1 MPISTYDDA
10 MHRARELAER
20 GPRTGENPQVGCVLV
35 DDAGAI
41 VAEGWHRGAGTT
53 HAEVDALS
61 KVESAR
67 GLTAVVTLEPCNHTG
82 RTGPCAQALIDA
94 GVSRVVYSLDDPGQ
108 ESSGGAEAL
117 RDAGIEVVSGVLSG
131 EGYHLVER
139 WLTANRLGRPW
150 VTAKWGSSLD
160 GRTAAADGTSQW
172 ITSAE
177 SRTYIHLLRSQHDTI
192 AIGTGTAIADNP
204 SLTARTAD
212 GNLFPN
218 QPLAVVI
225 GDTPLPDGSGL
236 WSHPRGVLQESGK
249 LVDILERLYNIGIRS
264 LFLEGG
270 PRLMN
275 SFIREG
281 LVDEYVVCLAPI
293 LLGGDKTATSD
304 LGIGTLTDARRLN
317 VTSTETMG
325 GTIVVTAREAL

>member
-1 MPISTYDDA
+1 MPISTYDEA
-10 MHRARELAER
+10 MRRARELAER

-35 DDAGAI
+35 DESGTI
-41 VAEGWHRGAGTT
+41 VAEGWHRGAGTA

-61 KVESAR
+61 KVESGR

-82 RTGPCAQALIDA
+82 RTGPCAQALIESGIA
-94 GVSRVVYSLDDPGQ
+94 RVVYSLDDPGN
-108 ESSGGAEAL
+108 ESSGGAETL
-117 RDAGIEVVSGVLSG
+117 RAAGIEVISGVLSG
-131 EGYHLVER
+131 EGYQLVER

-160 GRTAAADGTSQW
+160 GRTAATDGTSQW

-177 SRTYIHLLRSQHDTI
+177 SRTYIHQLRSQHDTI

-204 SLTARTAD
+204 TLTARTAD
-212 GNLFPN
+212 GNLYPQ

-225 GDTPLPDGSGL
+225 GDTALPDGSGL
-236 WSHPRGVLQESGK
+236 WSHPRGVLQESGP
-249 LVDILERLYNIGIRS
+249 LVEILERLYNIGIRS

-281 LVDEYVVCLAPI
+281 LVDEYVVCLAPM
-293 LLGGDKTATSD
+293 LLGGDKTATGD
-304 LGIGTLTDARRLN
+304 LGITTLTAARRLV
-317 VTSTETMG
+317 VTSTEVMG
-325 GTIVVTAREAL
+325 GTIVVTARESH

>member
-10 MHRARELAER
+10 MRRARELAER

-35 DDAGAI
+35 DDTGAI
-41 VAEGWHRGAGTT
+41 VAEGWHRGAGTM

-61 KVESAR
+61 KVESAH

-82 RTGPCAQALIDA
+82 RTGPCAGALIAA
-94 GVSRVVYSLDDPGQ
+94 GVARVVYSLDDPGH
-108 ESSGGAEAL
+108 ESSGGAETL
-117 RDAGIEVVSGVLSG
+117 RAAGIEVVSGVLSG
-131 EGYHLVER
+131 EGYQLVER

-236 WSHPRGVLQESGK
+236 WSHPRGVLQESGN
-249 LVDILERLYNIGIRS
+249 LVDILERLYNIGVRS

-304 LGIGTLTDARRLN
+304 LGIETLTDARRLT
-317 VTSTETMG
+317 VTSTEVMG
-325 GTIVVTAREAL
+325 GTIVVTAREAH

>member
-10 MHRARELAER
+10 MRRARELAER

-35 DDAGAI
+35 DENGTI
-41 VAEGWHRGAGTT
+41 VAEGWHRGAGTA

-82 RTGPCAQALIDA
+82 RTGPCAQALIEA
-94 GVSRVVYSLDDPGQ
+94 GIARVVYSLDDPGD
-108 ESSGGAEAL
+108 ESSGGAETL
-117 RDAGIEVVSGVLSG
+117 RAAGIEVVSGVLSG
-131 EGYHLVER
+131 EGYQLVER

-160 GRTAAADGTSQW
+160 GRTAAIDGTSQW

-177 SRTYIHLLRSQHDTI
+177 SRNYIHQLRAQHDTI

-204 SLTARTAD
+204 SLTARTPD

-236 WSHPRGVLQESGK
+236 WSHPRGVLQESGGLK
-249 LVDILERLYNIGIRS
+249 EILERLYNIGVRS

-281 LVDEYVVCLAPI
+281 LVDEYVVCIAPM
-293 LLGGDKTATSD
+293 LLGGDKTATGD
-304 LGIGTLTDARRLN
+304 LGIDTLTQARRLA
-317 VTSTETMG
+317 VTNTEIMG
-325 GTIVVTAREAL
+325 GTIVITAREAH

>member
-35 DDAGAI
+35 DDTGAI

-82 RTGPCAQALIDA
+82 RTGPCTQALIEA

-108 ESSGGAEAL
+108 ESSGGAQTL
-117 RDAGIEVVSGVLSG
+117 RAAGIDVVSGVLSG

-160 GRTAAADGTSQW
+160 GRTAATDGTSQW

-317 VTSTETMG
+317 VTSTEIMG
-325 GTIVVTAREAL
+325 GTIVVTAREAH

>member
-35 DDAGAI
+35 DDTGAI

-82 RTGPCAQALIDA
+82 RTGPCTQALIEA

-108 ESSGGAEAL
+108 ESSGGAQTL
-117 RDAGIEVVSGVLSG
+117 RAAGIDVVSGVLSG

-160 GRTAAADGTSQW
+160 GRTAATDGTSQW

-192 AIGTGTAIADNP
+192 AIGTGTAMADNP

-249 LVDILERLYNIGIRS
+249 LVDILERLYNIGVRS

-317 VTSTETMG
+317 VTSTEIMG
-325 GTIVVTAREAL
+325 GTIVVTAREAH

>member
-1 MPISTYDDA
+1 MTVTPFDDA
-10 MHRARELAER
+10 MRRARELAER

-35 DDAGAI
+35 DASGKI
-41 VAEGWHRGAGTT
+41 VAEGWHRGAGTP

-61 KVESAR
+61 KVDDAT

-82 RTGPCAQALIDA
+82 RTGPCAQALIAA
-94 GVSRVVYSLDDPGQ
+94 GISRVVYSVDDPGS
-108 ESSGGAEAL
+108 ESSGGADTL
-117 RDAGIEVVSGVLSG
+117 RAAGIDVIGGVQVA
-131 EGYHLVER
+131 EGTRLIER

-177 SRTYIHLLRSQHDTI
+177 SRNYIHLLRSQHDTI

-204 SLTARTAD
+204 SLTARTAN
-212 GNLFPN
+212 GNLYPN

-225 GDTPLPDGSGL
+225 GDTPLPAGSGL
-236 WSHPRGVLQESGK
+236 WSHPRGVLHESGP
-249 LVDILERLYNIGIRS
+249 LAGVLERLYNIGVRS

-281 LVDEYVVCLAPI
+281 LVDEYVVCLAPM
-293 LLGGDKTATSD
+293 LLGGDNTATGD
-304 LGIGTLTDARRLN
+304 LGIGTLTEAKRLTIIN
-317 VTSTETMG
+317 TQVMD
-325 GTIVVTAREAL
+325 GTIVVTGREAH

>member
-1 MPISTYDDA
+1 
-10 MHRARELAER
+10 
-20 GPRTGENPQVGCVLV
+20 
-35 DDAGAI
+35 
-41 VAEGWHRGAGTT
+41 
-53 HAEVDALS
+53 
-61 KVESAR
+61 
-67 GLTAVVTLEPCNHTG
+67 
-82 RTGPCAQALIDA
+82 
-94 GVSRVVYSLDDPGQ
+94 VYSLDDPGQ
-108 ESSGGAEAL
+108 ESSGGAETL
-117 RDAGIEVVSGVLSG
+117 RAAGIDVVSGVLSG
-131 EGYHLVER
+131 EGYQLVER

-160 GRTAAADGTSQW
+160 GRTAASDGTSQW

-249 LVDILERLYNIGIRS
+249 LVEILERLYDIGIRS

-281 LVDEYVVCLAPI
+281 LVDEYVVCLAPM

-304 LGIGTLTDARRLN
+304 LGIETLTDARRLN
-317 VTSTETMG
+317 VTSTEVMG
-325 GTIVVTAREAL
+325 GTIVITAREAH

>member
-35 DDAGAI
+35 DDTGAI

-82 RTGPCAQALIDA
+82 RTGPCTQALIEA

-108 ESSGGAEAL
+108 ESSGGAETL
-117 RDAGIEVVSGVLSG
+117 RAAGIDVVSGVLSG

-160 GRTAAADGTSQW
+160 GRTAATDGTSQW

-304 LGIGTLTDARRLN
+304 LGLGTLTDARRLN
-317 VTSTETMG
+317 VTSTEIMG
-325 GTIVVTAREAL
+325 GTIVVTAREAH

>member
-10 MHRARELAER
+10 MRRARELAER

-35 DDAGAI
+35 DDAGTI
-41 VAEGWHRGAGTT
+41 VAEGWHRGAGTA

-82 RTGPCAQALIDA
+82 RTGPCAQALIEA

-108 ESSGGAEAL
+108 KSSGGADTL
-117 RDAGIEVVSGVLSG
+117 RAAGIEVVSGVLSG

-160 GRTAAADGTSQW
+160 GRTAATDGTSQW

-225 GDTPLPDGSGL
+225 GDTPLPAGSGL
-236 WSHPRGVLQESGK
+236 WSHPRGVLQESGS
-249 LVDILERLYNIGIRS
+249 LIEILERLYNIGIRS

-293 LLGGDKTATSD
+293 LLGGEKTATGD
-304 LGIGTLTDARRLN
+304 LGIGTLVDARRLT
-317 VTSTETMG
+317 VTSTEVMG
-325 GTIVVTAREAL
+325 GTIVVTAREAH

>member
-1 MPISTYDDA
+1 MPINTFDDA
-10 MHRARELAER
+10 MRRARELAER

-35 DDAGAI
+35 DDAGTI
-41 VAEGWHRGAGTT
+41 MAEGWHRGAGTA

-61 KVESAR
+61 KVESAV

-82 RTGPCAQALIDA
+82 RTGPCAQALIAA
-94 GVSRVVYSLDDPGQ
+94 GISRVVYSLDDPGD
-108 ESSGGAEAL
+108 ESSGGAETL
-117 RDAGIEVVSGVLSG
+117 RAAGVEVISGVLSG
-131 EGYHLVER
+131 EGYQLVER

-150 VTAKWGSSLD
+150 VTAKWGSTLD
-160 GRTAAADGTSQW
+160 GRTAATDGTSQW

-177 SRTYIHLLRSQHDTI
+177 SRTYIHQLRSQHDTI

-212 GNLFPN
+212 GNLYPH

-236 WSHPRGVLQESGK
+236 WGHPRGVLQESGS
-249 LVDILERLYNIGIRS
+249 LVEILERLYNIGVRS

-281 LVDEYVVCLAPI
+281 LVDEYVVCLAPM
-293 LLGGDKTATSD
+293 LLGGQHTATGD
-304 LGIGTLTDARRLN
+304 LGIDTLTAARKLT
-317 VTSTETMG
+317 VMSTEVMG
-325 GTIVVTAREAL
+325 GTIVITAREAH

>member
-1 MPISTYDDA
+1 MPVSTYDDA
-10 MHRARELAER
+10 MRRARELAER

-35 DDAGAI
+35 DDAGTV
-41 VAEGWHRGAGTT
+41 VAEGWHRGAGTA

-61 KVESAR
+61 KIASAR
-67 GLTAVVTLEPCNHTG
+67 GLTAVVTLEPCNHIG
-82 RTGPCAQALIDA
+82 RTGPCAQALIEA
-94 GVSRVVYSLDDPGQ
+94 GVRRVVYSLDDPGQ
-108 ESSGGAEAL
+108 ESRGGAETL
-117 RDAGIEVVSGVLSG
+117 RSAGIDVVSGVLSG
-131 EGYHLVER
+131 EGYRLVER

-160 GRTAAADGTSQW
+160 GRTAASDGTSQW

-225 GDTPLPDGSGL
+225 GDTPLPSGSGL
-236 WSHPRGVLQESGK
+236 WSHPRGVLQESGP
-249 LVDILERLYNIGIRS
+249 LVEILERLYNIGIRS

-281 LVDEYVVCLAPI
+281 LVDEYVVCLSPI
-293 LLGGDKTATSD
+293 LLGGDKTATSE
-304 LGIGTLTDARRLN
+304 LGVETLTEARRLN
-317 VTSTETMG
+317 VTSTEVMG
-325 GTIVVTAREAL
+325 GTIVITAREAH

>member
-35 DDAGAI
+35 DDTGAI

-82 RTGPCAQALIDA
+82 RTGPCTQALIEA

-108 ESSGGAEAL
+108 ESSGGAETL
-117 RDAGIEVVSGVLSG
+117 RAAGIDVVSGVLSG

-160 GRTAAADGTSQW
+160 GRTAATDGTSQW

-236 WSHPRGVLQESGK
+236 WSHPRGVLQESGN

-317 VTSTETMG
+317 VTSTEIMG
-325 GTIVVTAREAL
+325 GTIVVTAREAH

>member
-1 MPISTYDDA
+1 
-10 MHRARELAER
+10 
-20 GPRTGENPQVGCVLV
+20 
-35 DDAGAI
+35 
-41 VAEGWHRGAGTT
+41 
-53 HAEVDALS
+53 
-61 KVESAR
+61 
-67 GLTAVVTLEPCNHTG
+67 
-82 RTGPCAQALIDA
+82 
-94 GVSRVVYSLDDPGQ
+94 
-108 ESSGGAEAL
+108 
-117 RDAGIEVVSGVLSG
+117 
-131 EGYHLVER
+131 
-139 WLTANRLGRPW
+139 

-160 GRTAAADGTSQW
+160 GRTAATDGTSQW

-212 GNLFPN
+212 GNLLPN

-225 GDTPLPDGSGL
+225 GDTPLPSGSVL
-236 WSHPRGVLQESGK
+236 WSHPRGVLQESGP
-249 LVDILERLYNIGIRS
+249 LVEILERLYNIGIRS

-317 VTSTETMG
+317 VTGTEVMG
-325 GTIVVTAREAL
+325 GTIVVTAREAH

>member
-1 MPISTYDDA
+1 MNTQYHDA
-10 MHRARELAER
+10 MRRAFELAER

-35 DDAGAI
+35 DSTGAI
-41 VAEGWHRGAGTT
+41 VSEGWHRGAGTP

-61 KVESAR
+61 KIESAA
-67 GLTAVVTLEPCNHTG
+67 GLTAVVSLEPCNHTG
-82 RTGPCAQALIDA
+82 RTGPCAEALVAA
-94 GVSRVVYSLDDPGQ
+94 GITRVVFSVTDPGTD
-108 ESSGGAEAL
+108 SANGAETL
-117 RDAGIEVVSGVLSG
+117 RAAGIDVIGGVLVD
-131 EGYHLVER
+131 EGTRVIEH

-177 SRTYIHLLRSQHDTI
+177 SRNYIHQLRAQHDTI

-204 SLTARTAD
+204 SLTARTPD

-236 WSHPRGVLQESGK
+236 WSHPRGVLQESGA
-249 LVDILERLYNIGIRS
+249 LSDILERLYNIGVRS

-281 LVDEYVVCLAPI
+281 LVDEYVVCLAPM
-293 LLGGDKTATSD
+293 LLGGDKTATGD
-304 LGIGTLTDARRLN
+304 LGIETLTAARKLSI
-317 VTSTETMG
+317 VSTEVMG
-325 GTIVVTAREAL
+325 GTIVVTAREAH

>member
-35 DDAGAI
+35 DDTGAI

-82 RTGPCAQALIDA
+82 RTGPCTQALIEA

-108 ESSGGAEAL
+108 ESSGGAETL
-117 RDAGIEVVSGVLSG
+117 RAAGIDVVSGVLSG

-160 GRTAAADGTSQW
+160 GRTAATDGTSQW

-317 VTSTETMG
+317 VTSTEIMG
-325 GTIVVTAREAL
+325 GTIVVTAREAH